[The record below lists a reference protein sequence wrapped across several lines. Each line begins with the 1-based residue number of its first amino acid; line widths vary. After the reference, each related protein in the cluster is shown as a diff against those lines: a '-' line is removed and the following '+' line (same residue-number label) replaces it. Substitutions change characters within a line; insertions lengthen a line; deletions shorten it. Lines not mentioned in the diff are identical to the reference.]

1 MERKR
6 RGKKVLPPPPPSNR
20 GRGIAQHQRKKRKEK
35 GIGPFSIHEHF
46 PTFFREEKKRE
57 KRSKKC
63 YRGKHLQEKKAGKMQ
78 IGWFLSSYIFI
89 FFLLTLFCV
98 WERRASATRFKF
110 LWLPGGGRES
120 LEGGEFL
127 SHVALLSFL
136 VQFGGH

>member
-20 GRGIAQHQRKKRKEK
+20 GRGIAQHQRKRGKRTFFYTRAF
-35 GIGPFSIHEHF
+35 P
-46 PTFFREEKKRE
+46 PTFFGKKRKGE